1 MNQSKLKK
9 QAERESG
16 IELLKIVAIFLIV
29 ISHVVQTLTTNN
41 VDISYQN
48 YVIDI
53 EKATTNI
60 SNIILLIFR
69 HFGIWGNS
77 LFFIASSW
85 FLLKNTTYKKEKC
98 FFMILEIMV
107 VSILIL
113 CMTNGILQMS
123 GGIKISAKI
132 VIKSI
137 FPTLFGNNWYMTCYL
152 IFYPLSPFL
161 NEIINKMSQTQLFR
175 SSFCLTVM
183 YLFLGL
189 ISGFFFTSR
198 LIVWVAIYFL
208 IAYIQRYDMEFA
220 NNKKNNIILFVFNAF
235 CLVGL
240 ILVTEIAGLRI
251 DFFEDKM
258 TYWMNN
264 CNPFIIFMSIGMF
277 NLARHVHFTNRFVN
291 YISSLSLLIY
301 IIHENIILRTYFR
314 PAMWNYVYIKYGYSN
329 MFAWIFIFVILIF
342 LSSIIIAVIY
352 SATIQKLVKKIS
364 NQLYTLL
371 RKKYLSLEKQIVGN
385 VGHCEEKNENQ

>member
-1 MNQSKLKK
+1 
-9 QAERESG
+9 
-16 IELLKIVAIFLIV
+16 
-29 ISHVVQTLTTNN
+29 
-41 VDISYQN
+41 
-48 YVIDI
+48 
-53 EKATTNI
+53 
-60 SNIILLIFR
+60 
-69 HFGIWGNS
+69 
-77 LFFIASSW
+77 
-85 FLLKNTTYKKEKC
+85 
-98 FFMILEIMV
+98 
-107 VSILIL
+107 
-113 CMTNGILQMS
+113 
-123 GGIKISAKI
+123 
-132 VIKSI
+132 
-137 FPTLFGNNWYMTCYL
+137 MTCYL